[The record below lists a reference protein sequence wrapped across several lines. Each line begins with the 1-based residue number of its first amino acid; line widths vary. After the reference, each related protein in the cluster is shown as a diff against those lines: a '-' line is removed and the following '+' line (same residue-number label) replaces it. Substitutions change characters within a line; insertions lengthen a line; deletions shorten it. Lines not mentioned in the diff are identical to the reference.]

1 MNIYF
6 SGSMTN
12 SQEKMCDYKEIID
25 FLENYGNVL
34 NKFVGEKII
43 DYDANFIYKRDT
55 NNLRDADILIA
66 DITIPST
73 GVGFELG
80 YAEFLN
86 IKTILI
92 YDKNKSKPS
101 SLVLGNPNFVKIE
114 YNSIE
119 EVKQELADLLSK

>member
-12 SQEKMCDYKEIID
+12 SQEKMDDYKELIN

-43 DYDANFIYKRDT
+43 NYEDEFVYERDT
-55 NNLRDADILIA
+55 NNLRKTDILIA

-92 YDKNKSKPS
+92 YDKNKLKPS

-114 YNSIE
+114 YNTIE
-119 EVKQELADLLSK
+119 EIKQEIVKIFK